1 MYKTIKEINKNLDFV
16 NNLFKGSN
24 EMNIENIKDLES
36 FANNN
41 QYLKSVY
48 SDFDQFMKEKYTN
61 DIKYTIENAR
71 NKDELHEIIYLFL
84 LTAWI
89 SATITEIKKRD

>member
-1 MYKTIKEINKNLDFV
+1 MD
-16 NNLFKGSN
+16 
-24 EMNIENIKDLES
+24 NIKDLEL
-36 FANNN
+36 FANND

-61 DIKYTIENAR
+61 DIKDYIEHAK

>member
-1 MYKTIKEINKNLDFV
+1 MD
-16 NNLFKGSN
+16 
-24 EMNIENIKDLES
+24 NIKDLEL
-36 FANNN
+36 FANND

-48 SDFDQFMKEKYTN
+48 SDFDQFMEEKYTD
-61 DIKYTIENAR
+61 DIKDTIEHAR